1 MAVFPVVSG
10 TAANA
15 LGLSALVPAV
25 GVGACH
31 ETAHSVVNECGSTSL
46 FTSAVTR
53 ALPGDEQG
61 RLTPAAVEDAF
72 ATTRWGDAH
81 HSQPS
86 VVSMVQPTDLGT
98 IYPVDQLRAVAAVAR
113 DRGVRVHVDGARIA
127 NAIVALGCT
136 PADLTWRAGVDV
148 LSLGATKNG
157 ALSTDAIVCFDPAL
171 REPLTY
177 RLKRAGHVASKM
189 RFQSAQLDAY
199 LTDGLWLRLAATANA
214 AMAAPRR
221 PGWRQWASR
230 PRACRS
236 PNMAFFNVPPDVIDA
251 WAAAGID
258 FYRMADD
265 RLRLVTSFRSTPEEI
280 DEALDR
286 MAAAL
291 DGRPRR
297 PAHARKAMSS
307 SAHSSGSSSG
317 MKWPHGSGRPVTGWS
332 AAVQR
337 RQVPR
342 NAWFAASLR
351 QWPSACTGQPIVRPA
366 RRGSATS
373 SSLSSVAP
381 ARSSA
386 RDAAITAGVKSRT
399 YAAMASGDSASVP
412 GLVPAHSP
420 VASRYSCGSAP
431 MSASGSGGGSD
442 QWKPNAGPGG

>member
-1 MAVFPVVSG
+1 MNDPSRPRIELRSDNSVGVAPEILAAVAAADEGGALAYGVDAWTERMHRRVAEVFDHDDVAVFPVVSG

-15 LGLSALVPAV
+15 LGLSALCPPWGSVL
-25 GVGACH
+25 CH

-81 HSQPS
+81 HSQPA

-199 LTDGLWLRLAATANA
+199 LTDGLWLQLAATANA
-214 AMAAPRR
+214 AMARLATGLAAMGVEAESVPL
-221 PGWRQWASR
+221 A
-230 PRACRS
+230 
-236 PNMAFFNVPPDVIDA
+236 NMAFFNAPPDVIDA

-286 MAAAL
+286 MAPAL
-291 DGRPRR
+291 DVCVSKIDAGGRV
-297 PAHARKAMSS
+297 S
-307 SAHSSGSSSG
+307 
-317 MKWPHGSGRPVTGWS
+317 
-332 AAVQR
+332 
-337 RQVPR
+337 
-342 NAWFAASLR
+342 
-351 QWPSACTGQPIVRPA
+351 
-366 RRGSATS
+366 
-373 SSLSSVAP
+373 
-381 ARSSA
+381 
-386 RDAAITAGVKSRT
+386 
-399 YAAMASGDSASVP
+399 
-412 GLVPAHSP
+412 
-420 VASRYSCGSAP
+420 
-431 MSASGSGGGSD
+431 
-442 QWKPNAGPGG
+442 